1 MHRIFIL
8 LLVVL
13 MPFKALAAA
22 YGVCSQDASVHGQS
36 HQLQASQSHHEN
48 ASLQSDLGTQQE
60 CTHCNLC
67 HTTCGTFVMPLA
79 NGLPN
84 SNAVSQVVLAH
95 VDVSL
100 KNIPSEPPYRPKWR
114 ALA

>member
-8 LLVVL
+8 LLIVL

-36 HQLQASQSHHEN
+36 HQLQASPSQHDHE
-48 ASLQSDLGTQQE
+48 SLQSEQGTKQE

-67 HTTCGTFVMPLA
+67 HTACGAFVMPLA

-84 SNAVSQVVLAH
+84 SNAGLQAVLAH
-95 VDVSL
+95 VDISL